1 MVTQKILKKYGCT
14 TERLKKI
21 FTNEDAA
28 STDGK
33 LRKKW
38 ELILSSRVQN
48 GIFDSLQ
55 KAPIYQAVDLA
66 WDSQPIL
73 KQTVPLMLYAQGL
86 LKESSCIKQLDA
98 LDCSSEFCHKDKD
111 GDIKVN
117 AVRLYEVSVN
127 LVRTYI
133 TRRVAA
139 QASRFGNLWP
149 YYKYEPRGVS
159 SVDKL
164 RSEALS
170 MRTDIM
176 ADQFGY
182 RHFNTQQIRRAF
194 NYGFTVNFPLEGWTK
209 EKQRMPTSYAEEFS
223 TGEGDDE
230 EKVVREGIDFIA
242 PHPTRLFW
250 DQSAPLSQ
258 VNSDNGP
265 MWLGFW
271 DVVTYSQIRDNDE
284 YWNKD
289 KVWYTDQ
296 MIEYWSQF
304 DSYFSYYFPDTAMAV
319 PNKPSMAFDNDRKMA
334 VGRYASDEGD
344 KAAYFMNYYMKINP
358 KKEGW
363 AEYDYDV
370 WVKLMLAGDSTV
382 IGGEF
387 LSTIPAAYGGI
398 NQNDDRQTSIAPAHE
413 ILPYQDQITNIMSQL
428 LLNMK
433 AACVQIWMVDQDALP
448 PEVRAYIKES
458 IEAGEVYVNPK
469 AIFFSGQAYEELG
482 VKTNPS
488 DVIQVIQIDI
498 AQKVSEAFGAIAQL
512 LGIAERLL
520 ILSPQE
526 IGQPSPRETT
536 ATEVASLATT
546 TESVY
551 TFYGD
556 GIDELREGQKR
567 IIFDSLIAY
576 TDEDSDIEV
585 PVIHRFTEE
594 TIKEAGFESAETDTD
609 GTTTRIIGKPKTLIH
624 DVLWSSRDGSE
635 RSSNVEAGKII
646 MGILQSL
653 SGDEEIRAA
662 IGKKRLFGMIN
673 EAVRLSGAG
682 LDMKLEVADGE
693 SDEFTSM
700 TQQKLQEIGNILTQ
714 LAQKVMEHDQAL
726 AQISQALGIPPS
738 PQGGGQP
745 AAPSPDFAP
754 TPPGAQPPQPAPQPA
769 QTPIQ

>member
-14 TERLKKI
+14 TERLKEI
-21 FTNEDAA
+21 FTNEDKT
-28 STDGK
+28 SKDGK
-33 LRKKW
+33 LRDKW
-38 ELILSSRVQN
+38 EKIFSSRVQN

-86 LKESSCIKQLDA
+86 LKEESCIKQLEK
-98 LDCSSEFCHKDKD
+98 LDCSSDFCHKDKD
-111 GDIKVN
+111 GQVKVN

-149 YYKYEPRGVS
+149 YYKYEPRGIS
-159 SVDKL
+159 QVDKL
-164 RSEALS
+164 RSEAVS
-170 MRTDIM
+170 MRADIM

-194 NYGFTVNFPLEGWTK
+194 NYGFTVNFPIEGWTE
-209 EKQRMPTSYAEEFS
+209 EKQRMPNAYADEFS
-223 TGEGDDE
+223 PGDDGDE
-230 EKVVREGIDFIA
+230 EQTVREGIDFVA

-258 VNSDNGP
+258 LNTDNGP
-265 MWLGFW
+265 NWLGFW
-271 DVVTYSQIRDNDE
+271 DVVTYAQIRDNDE
-284 YWNKD
+284 YWNTE

-296 MIEYWSQF
+296 LIEYWSQF

-319 PNKPSMAFDNDRKMA
+319 PNKPSLSFDNDRKMA

-344 KAAYFMNYYMKINP
+344 KAAYFMNYFMKINP

-363 AEYDYDV
+363 ADYDYDV
-370 WVKLMLAGDSTV
+370 WVKLLLAGDSTV

-387 LSTIPAAYGGI
+387 LSTIPACYGGI
-398 NQNDDRQTSIAPAHE
+398 NQNDDRTTSIAPAHE

-433 AACVQIWMVDQDALP
+433 AACVQIWMIDQDALP
-448 PEVRAYIKES
+448 PEVREYVKTS

-469 AIFFSGQAYEELG
+469 AVFFSGQAYEELG
-482 VKTNPS
+482 VKTDPAQ
-488 DVIQVIQIDI
+488 VIKIIQIDI
-498 AQKVSEAFGAIAQL
+498 AQKVTEAFGAIAQL

-526 IGQPSPRETT
+526 IGQPAPREIT
-536 ATEVASLATT
+536 ATELTSIATT

-551 TFYGD
+551 TFFGD

-576 TDEDSDIEV
+576 SDEDDDIEV
-585 PVIHRFTEE
+585 PVINRFTEE
-594 TIKEAGFESAETDTD
+594 TITEAGFRSAEIDGD
-609 GTTTRIIGKPKTLIH
+609 GTITRIVGKPKTLIH

-635 RSSNVEAGKII
+635 RSSNVEAGKVI
-646 MGILQSL
+646 MGILQAL
-653 SGDEEIRAA
+653 SGDEEVRAA
-662 IGKKRLFGMIN
+662 MGKKRLFEMIN

-682 LDMKLEVADGE
+682 LDFKLEMKDGE

-700 TQQKLQEIGNILTQ
+700 TQQKLQEIGAILQQ
-714 LAQKVMEHDQAL
+714 LTQKVMEHDQAL
-726 AQISQALGIPPS
+726 MQISQALGIPTAP
-738 PQGGGQP
+738 PAGGQP
-745 AAPSPDFAP
+745 PAPGADFGPPAPAAPPV
-754 TPPGAQPPQPAPQPA
+754 QPPTQ
-769 QTPIQ
+769 